1 MKISSSSLFIIPKP
15 WSWEIPLTLA
25 LCILKGRQWW
35 VVPSYYLDHRALA
48 KTIFEPILSPFHVA
62 ASTSMSLSSSLLYPW
77 PLRQPKPQLQPL
89 WQPRPKFSSTSFPS
103 KPSDLL
109 PPVLISTV
117 PTTTSDPLLPS
128 QPSDPSPPISTSAV
142 STTASTPFKP
152 SSPLPPFSP
161 SAPSTLIKSSSP
173 SNHARLSQPVTLSF
187 AITLSNPSA
196 PSQPVALSFPS
207 ALFSLS
213 APSQPATLSLPSFP
227 SNP

>member
-1 MKISSSSLFIIPKP
+1 MKISSFSLFIIPKP

-25 LCILKGRQWW
+25 LSILKGRQWW

-77 PLRQPKPQLQPL
+77 PLRQPKPQPL

-109 PPVLISTV
+109 PPILISAV
-117 PTTTSDPLLPS
+117 PITTWDPSLPS

-152 SSPLPPFSP
+152 SSLLLPFSP
-161 SAPSTLIKSSSP
+161 SDLSNLIKSSSP
-173 SNHARLSQPVTLSF
+173 SNHATLSQPATLSF

-213 APSQPATLSLPSFP
+213 APSKPATLSLPSFP